1 MIFENPGL
9 LWLLLVIPVFLIV
22 LGVLGWGRK
31 RAIIS
36 IFPSVYNSLWK
47 KQLEKY
53 ILAGVLMALL
63 LLALALPKI
72 SYTARRLNK

>member
-1 MIFENPGL
+1 MHPGNLQGILSELLKEDFDDFENPGL

-36 IFPSVYNSLWK
+36 IFPSVYNSCGKNNWRNIYWP
-47 KQLEKY
+47 EC
-53 ILAGVLMALL
+53 
-63 LLALALPKI
+63 
-72 SYTARRLNK
+72 